1 MILPST
7 PDPDAVARTAV
18 DLHDI
23 AVEEAYRMVAI
34 YLHRL
39 QQLGEKP
46 LTLHVVEPC
55 GTTVSIIRGWS
66 RELVFVPPDGTWQLL
81 DIPATE
87 RDGDD
92 PTGLYPYVDAMR
104 REAAGDIPFF

>member
-1 MILPST
+1 VILPST
-7 PDPDAVARTAV
+7 PAPDAVNRAAV
-18 DLHDI
+18 DLHEI
-23 AVEEAYRMVAI
+23 AVEEAYRLVAM

-39 QQLGEKP
+39 QQLGENP

-55 GTTVSIIRGWS
+55 GTTVSVIRGWS

-81 DIPATE
+81 DIAAVD

-92 PTGLYPYVDAMR
+92 RTGLYPYVDQMR
-104 REAAGDIPFF
+104 REAADNNPF